1 MIFAY
6 KIHTD
11 FIAFKLLNFI
21 ILSNSCVIYF
31 FGNPL
36 FVGATWL
43 MNCRIALLP
52 FSYLLHVLI

>member
-1 MIFAY
+1 MIYANR
-6 KIHTD
+6 KNTD

-52 FSYLLHVLI
+52 FSYFLRVLV